1 MDCVVLETLDPYFN
15 QACEEVLF
23 SRRRGD
29 LLVVWRNAPA
39 VVCGKY
45 QNIYAEVCLPAA
57 QAQRI
62 AIIRR
67 ETGGGTVY
75 HDEGNLNYAIM
86 IDRGDKQG
94 YEPFLR
100 PIVDALRAL
109 GADAQTGRICDI
121 TVGGKKVSGSAQK
134 VAGGRVWHH
143 GTLLFSTDLTR
154 LRYLANGARKDY
166 VSKGV
171 QSSPWPVANLCEVLP
186 HTDALSFR
194 DALLR
199 QLDAKIVPLTA
210 EEQAEAE
217 TLANEKYRSWD
228 WTFGKNPAFTL
239 TRQTPQG
246 ELVMES
252 KNGEITLLNLAP
264 ELVGQRLDPQ
274 NPALLASPLYPY
286 LF

>member
-1 MDCVVLETLDPYFN
+1 MDCVVLDTLDPYFN
-15 QACEEVLF
+15 QACEESLF
-23 SRRRGD
+23 LHRTGS

-45 QNIYAEVCLPAA
+45 QNIYAEVSLPSA
-57 QAQRI
+57 QAQNI
-62 AIIRR
+62 AILRR

-86 IDRGDKQG
+86 TDRGDTQG
-94 YEPFLR
+94 YEPFLA

-121 TVGGKKVSGSAQK
+121 AVNGKKVSGSAQK
-134 VAGGRVWHH
+134 VSGGRVWHH
-143 GTLLFSTDLTR
+143 GTLLFSADLTR
-154 LRYLANGARKDY
+154 LRGVANGARREY

-171 QSSPWPVANLCEVLP
+171 QSSPWPVANLCDVLP
-186 HTDALSFR
+186 HTDALAFR

-199 QLDAKIVPLTA
+199 KLGAEPTLMTA
-210 EEQAEAE
+210 EELATAE
-217 TLANEKYRSWD
+217 TLAREKYRAWD

-252 KNGEITLLNLAP
+252 KNGVITALNLAP
-264 ELVGQRLDPQ
+264 EFVGQRLDPQ
-274 NPALLASPLYPY
+274 NPVLLASPLCPY

>member
-29 LLVVWRNAPA
+29 LLVVWRNSPA

-45 QNIYAEVCLPAA
+45 QNIYAEVYLPSA
-57 QAQRI
+57 QKHGI
-62 AIIRR
+62 AVLRR

-86 IDRGDKQG
+86 TDRGDKRG
-94 YEPFLR
+94 YEPFLA

-134 VAGGRVWHH
+134 ISGGRVWHH
-143 GTLLFSTDLTR
+143 GTLLFSADLTR
-154 LRYLANGARKDY
+154 LRSIANGARKDY

-171 QSSPWPVANLCEVLP
+171 QSSPWPVTNLCEVLP

-217 TLANEKYRSWD
+217 KLANDKYRTWD
-228 WTFGKNPAFTL
+228 WTFGRNPAFTL
-239 TRQTPQG
+239 TRETPHG
-246 ELVMES
+246 RIIMES
-252 KNGEITLLNLAP
+252 KNGIITALNLGP
-264 ELVGQRLDPQ
+264 RLVGQKLDPQ
-274 NPALLASPLYPY
+274 NPALLWSSLIPY